1 MKNPAFVIKSVTVK
15 VLNTLTVTFGD
26 GKELD
31 VNLSKIID
39 SHPTLSLLKNLKVFN
54 QAHVDTFG
62 TGVRWTNEIDLA
74 GDNLRAEAIE
84 QAGGISHEQIW
95 NWMYRNHL
103 TLDTAAEALGISR
116 RMVAYYRNGE
126 KTVPKHIWLACLG
139 WENFVV
145 QKKAA

>member
-1 MKNPAFVIKSVTVK
+1 VKNPAFVIKSVTVK

-39 SHPTLSLLKNLKVFN
+39 SHPTLSLLKDLTVFN
-54 QAHVDTFG
+54 QAHIDTFG
-62 TGVRWTNEIDLA
+62 TGVRWTEEIDLA

-139 WENFVV
+139 WENFVA